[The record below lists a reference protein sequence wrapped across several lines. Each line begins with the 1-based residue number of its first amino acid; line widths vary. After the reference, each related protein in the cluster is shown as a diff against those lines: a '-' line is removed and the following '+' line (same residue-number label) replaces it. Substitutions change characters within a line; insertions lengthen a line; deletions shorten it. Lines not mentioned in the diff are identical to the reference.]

1 MRIQQTTFGTVS
13 IFLVRVLSLL
23 AVHVRVHEKKHQN
36 TGFTSR
42 LLLPSEDF
50 TLPERFDLG
59 LVRFSPQPIFL
70 SFVYSFSSQNS
81 RDFSSTIQVN
91 LVDRPSTSQ
100 ADLSAQEMASSVPA
114 LLTKIARF
122 RPRVVCFI
130 GKGIWLHVE
139 RALNLLKGGATGNQ
153 YTGSPLG
160 AHTQGNVVHQSA
172 KTPVTPKDGRSA
184 YFLLDS
190 DTPRVSIQRPLKAEP
205 ERCLDF
211 SEAVKPEETQ
221 SDVSYEKLEDTAE
234 ATALLSFL
242 SRSTMRRRTGM
253 SSSKKGETPP
263 AQAFAYGLQPFKAL
277 HDTVPNVRISFY
289 ALQRKYLFDNIAALS
304 LRASQKRSS
313 ACSRVHLAVS

>member
-1 MRIQQTTFGTVS
+1 
-13 IFLVRVLSLL
+13 
-23 AVHVRVHEKKHQN
+23 
-36 TGFTSR
+36 
-42 LLLPSEDF
+42 
-50 TLPERFDLG
+50 
-59 LVRFSPQPIFL
+59 
-70 SFVYSFSSQNS
+70 
-81 RDFSSTIQVN
+81 
-91 LVDRPSTSQ
+91 
-100 ADLSAQEMASSVPA
+100 MASSVPA

-277 HDTVPNVRISFY
+277 HDTVPNVRISFLCV
-289 ALQRKYLFDNIAALS
+289 ATKIF
-304 LRASQKRSS
+304 
-313 ACSRVHLAVS
+313 V